1 MNYSFQVLNYGHWYK
16 ILWFCKIAMIVAAIG
31 FIFKKRVLINIVLI
45 ASFVA
50 QSRWILDFILQ
61 FLGMGMG
68 RNEWIVYG
76 DTFLIILSIIMH
88 SVLIPICFYGTYKL
102 GFDKKSL
109 KYSILLFSVVLLI
122 ISFLVTESNQN
133 INCISYPCDLN
144 YNEDFDIIENSG
156 FYFTYKYLIYNVVF
170 WSFFIYLSY
179 LLMNYLFMKVKY
191 LNKNNNL

>member
-1 MNYSFQVLNYGHWYK
+1 
-16 ILWFCKIAMIVAAIG
+16 MIVAAIG

-88 SVLIPICFYGTYKL
+88 SVVIPICFYGTYKL